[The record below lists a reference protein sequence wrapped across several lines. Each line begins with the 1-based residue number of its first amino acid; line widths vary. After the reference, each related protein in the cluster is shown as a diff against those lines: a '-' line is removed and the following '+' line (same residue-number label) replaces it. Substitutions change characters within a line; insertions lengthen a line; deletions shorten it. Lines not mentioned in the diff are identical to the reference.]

1 MSFTNVKKSSS
12 LSCACDLSS
21 QRGSPTLN
29 NFNMLLPTRRIF
41 KASSVLPIMLKL
53 RYQQV
58 HGGYTMKKVYVTAN
72 VPPPLRLHQTAA
84 LLLCALHAQV
94 SLRSFLV
101 QDCFIP
107 NYSQT
112 TPYVQPCSGSQPASF
127 LISTGVITRDQN
139 SRGIKLTSRHHRLQR
154 L

>member
-29 NFNMLLPTRRIF
+29 TFNMLLQTKRIF

-58 HGGYTMKKVYVTAN
+58 HGGYTMKKVHCNCQCT
-72 VPPPLRLHQTAA
+72 PRLHQRAA
-84 LLLCALHAQV
+84 LLLSALHAQV